1 MASKIRMS
9 YQWRLFFPLIGLL
22 WLLLGVTMWW
32 HYRQEDDMRMEQ
44 VRKQMDYINSRILYE
59 RDMDQDVFSLFRFL
73 REYFRG
79 DKIFEDMRISVYDAT
94 NGTLIYNLGIPIPFD
109 PDDRYTENTDIIGDD
124 GERLVSDKKGKSK
137 GREKS
142 LYYAITH
149 SDDDN
154 VVIYSAVPLSNS
166 VADALLPDSEMWITL
181 ILMALAISAV
191 AYGMTRYV
199 GSNIKTMRAFA
210 TQAAHNQDFI
220 PDDNFSHDE
229 LGDINRQI
237 VHIFNERAKAI
248 KDMQREHELTLRTIE
263 EKNAMKRRM
272 TNNVSHELK
281 TPVCI
286 VKGYLDTIVDNPD
299 MDERSRN
306 HFMRKAQENI
316 NRMDTLIKDI
326 STLNRFD
333 DGADIIPTE
342 LLDFHDVV
350 MTVEAEAQES
360 GLMRDMTLV
369 NTVPEGTIIKGNFS
383 LLVAMLHN
391 LLKNAVA
398 YSQGTKVG
406 VRLDSDKSSIYHF
419 TFFDNGVGVA
429 PEHLE
434 HLFERFYCVDSGRSR
449 KASGTGL
456 GLPIVKDT
464 VEFHKGTIHVS
475 NAAEG
480 GLEFHFSIPKASPE
494 DNA

>member
-1 MASKIRMS
+1 MGSKIKMS

-22 WLLLGVTMWW
+22 WVVLGATIWW
-32 HYRQEDDMRMEQ
+32 QYRHEEETRMEQ
-44 VRKQMDYINSRILYE
+44 VRKQMDYINARILYE
-59 RDMDQDVFSLFRFL
+59 RDMDQDIFSLFRFL
-73 REYFRG
+73 GEYFRG
-79 DKIFEDMRISVYDAT
+79 DKIFENMRISVYDAT
-94 NGTLIYNLGIPIPFD
+94 NGTLIYNLGMPLPFD
-109 PDDRYTENTDIIGDD
+109 PDDRYTENTDILGDD
-124 GERLVSDKKGKSK
+124 GERLVTDKGKDK

-149 SDDDN
+149 SEDDN
-154 VVIYSAVPLSNS
+154 VVIYSAVPRNEM
-166 VADALLPDSEMWITL
+166 VADALLPDWEVWVMLLLLTLTITV
-181 ILMALAISAV
+181 V
-191 AYGMTRYV
+191 AFAMTRFV
-199 GSNIKTMRAFA
+199 ANNIKAMRTFA
-210 TQAAHNQDFI
+210 TRAAHDQGFI

-237 VHIFNERAKAI
+237 VHIFNERAQAI
-248 KDMQREHELTLRTIE
+248 KDIQREHELTLRTIE

-316 NRMDTLIKDI
+316 NRMDMLIKDI

-333 DGADIIPTE
+333 DGADVIPTE

-350 MTVEAEAQES
+350 MTVESEALES
-360 GLMRDMTLV
+360 GIMHDMAFV
-369 NTVPEGTIIKGNFS
+369 NNVPEGTTINGNFS

-398 YSQGTKVG
+398 YSHGTKVG
-406 VRLDSDKSSIYHF
+406 VRLDREENGIYHF
-419 TFFDNGVGVA
+419 TFFDDGVGVG
-429 PEHLE
+429 PEHIE

-449 KASGTGL
+449 KSSGTGL

-464 VEFHKGTIHVS
+464 VEFHKGTIEVS
-475 NAAEG
+475 NAEEG
-480 GLEFHFSIPKASPE
+480 GLEFHFSIPKVSPN
-494 DNA
+494 DNT